1 MNPAEVIL
9 SGSMLLAIPL
19 AILAGLLSFLSPC
32 VLPLLP
38 GYLGYVSGNAQR
50 RSTIVLGSILFV
62 LGFTAVFVLLGALA
76 GAAGMVFLTT
86 NSWVQIALGLVVVLL
101 GLGMI
106 GQISFLQRTVKLPI
120 SPKVGLAG
128 APILGAV
135 FAIGWT
141 PCIGPTLASVLVLA
155 SDTQDPTRGA
165 ILATAYS
172 LGLGIPFVLIAAG
185 VGFAV
190 SSVAFVKRH
199 IRAFNVFG
207 GGLLILIGLLMVSGL
222 WIKLVYWFQV
232 VTSDFQ
238 LQL

>member
-19 AILAGLLSFLSPC
+19 SILAGLLSFLSPC

-38 GYLGYVSGNAQR
+38 GYLGYVSGNAQK
-50 RSTIVLGSILFV
+50 RSTVVLGSLLFV
-62 LGFTAVFVLLGALA
+62 LGFTAVFVFLGILA
-76 GAAGMVFLTT
+76 GAAGLIFLTT
-86 NSWVQIALGLVVVLL
+86 NSWVQIVLGLIVILL
-101 GLGMI
+101 GLAMI
-106 GQISFLQRTVKLPI
+106 GEIGFLQRSFKLPI

-128 APILGAV
+128 APVLGAV

-155 SDTQDPTRGA
+155 SDSQDPTRGA
-165 ILATAYS
+165 ILATFYS

-185 VGFAV
+185 AGFAV
-190 SSVAFVKRH
+190 ASVAFVKRH
-199 IRAFNVFG
+199 IRAFNLFG
-207 GGLLILIGLLMVSGL
+207 GSLLILIGILMATGL
-222 WIKLVYWFQV
+222 WTGLVYWLQV
-232 VTSDFQ
+232 VTSGFQ